1 MRIRARFR
9 SDMPTPEGR
18 PGTRKNT
25 IHPPIQVGKYLVTPL
40 TQRTHDGRFRAAV
53 SIRSG
58 RGSASH
64 DRVMRFTPS
73 FDSDLDA
80 SQYARVEGL
89 AWLNV
94 SAPTAAS
101 PAINPW

>member
-18 PGTRKNT
+18 LGTRKNT

-80 SQYARVEGL
+80 SHYARAEGL

>member
-1 MRIRARFR
+1 MRIRARFT
-9 SDMPTPEGR
+9 SDMPAPEGR

-25 IHPPIQVGKYLVTPL
+25 IHSPLQVGKYLVTPL
-40 TQRTHDGRFRAAV
+40 TQRLHDGRYRAAV

-58 RGSASH
+58 RGSASQ
-64 DRVMRFTPS
+64 DRVMRFVPS

-80 SQYARVEGL
+80 SQYACVEGL

-94 SAPTAAS
+94 SAPSAAS
-101 PAINPW
+101 PAPNLR